1 MDFRMLFRLFSASPI
16 QRLFFVERLRSAASV
31 SASPLERIVRRRLL
45 DRILMLAIAPIL
57 DGLVVDDQRRLWQE
71 ADEAL
76 LKAEISGNRTSVLS
90 ATSTPKVD
98 FCTFRVE

>member
-1 MDFRMLFRLFSASPI
+1 
-16 QRLFFVERLRSAASV
+16 
-31 SASPLERIVRRRLL
+31 
-45 DRILMLAIAPIL
+45 MLAIAPIL

-71 ADEAL
+71 AEAL